1 MTASRQEAR
10 GGALNARTGLS
21 VKITGIVFWGLVLIG
36 LLAAV
41 VVLHGE
47 RRTLMNRDRRLADR
61 LTRRLTVILHRNIR
75 HSAAKDRQAEY
86 QLFRSWQARFG
97 VQALWV
103 HTSQGAYRFG
113 HAPAG
118 ALILS
123 ENPRSAGRPQTA
135 PYVRVRV
142 AFPSLDLAVTK
153 TRDHLMLAL
162 GLIMM
167 AFGLILQIVLRRL
180 LSRPFGSLVAAA
192 ERFSQGDTQA
202 RMDDGLPDEFGF
214 LAAFINR
221 ALDSWTKQQS
231 SLQAALSRAALSEA
245 ELSIEKE
252 RAELTL
258 HAITDAVITI
268 NSDGLI
274 QYINPAA
281 ERLTGWTR
289 ERAVGEA
296 LDQVVQ
302 LRDEATAEVITNPG
316 YQCLFSRDPEALRKN
331 AVLLSLKGE
340 TFGVELSAAAM
351 CDRSDNIVGA
361 VIAFQ
366 DVTRARQLARQLSY
380 QASHDALTG
389 LFNRRQFEKSV
400 DDLIAGTQKTGTVHT
415 LLYLDMDQ
423 FKIVNDTCGHIAGDA
438 LLRQVASLLRAD
450 LRKDDILARLGGDE
464 FGVALVNCDIDHA
477 SRMAESLRQ
486 HVHHYRFSWQGRVF
500 SIGVSIGIVAI
511 TRDVHD
517 VNELLSAA
525 DLSCYAAKDLGRNRI
540 HIYCPSDADLARR
553 HGDMQWTNV
562 IVDALKNDR
571 FILYKQAIRAIN
583 GSDAPGDRFEVLL
596 RMKGLDGSLI
606 APDQFLPAA
615 ERYNLM
621 PQIDRW
627 VIQATFA
634 ALSRYPKFS
643 SSERMASINLSGASL
658 GDQQMLSFIHA
669 AAIRHAISFKTICFE
684 ITETVAIS
692 NWALARALIADL
704 TAVGCRFSV
713 DDFGSGVSSF
723 SYLKNL
729 PVSFLKIDGHFIQNI
744 HSDSV
749 DRSIIEAVSH
759 MAHSLNIQT
768 IAEWVENERTLDV
781 LTDIGLDFAQGNYI
795 GTPEPLVFE
804 SSNATLS

>member
-1 MTASRQEAR
+1 MTAHRQEPR
-10 GGALNARTGLS
+10 RDALNARTGLS

-47 RRTLMNRDRRLADR
+47 RRTLINRDRRLADR
-61 LTRRLTVILHRNIR
+61 LTRRLTVILHRNIGY
-75 HSAAKDRQAEY
+75 SVAKDRQTEY
-86 QLFRSWQARFG
+86 PLFRSWQTRFG

-103 HTSQGAYRFG
+103 QTSQGAYHFGRAPRGAFIISEDPRPASRF
-113 HAPAG
+113 
-118 ALILS
+118 
-123 ENPRSAGRPQTA
+123 RTA
-135 PYVRVRV
+135 PFTQVRV

-167 AFGLILQIVLRRL
+167 AFGLALQVVLQRL
-180 LSRPFGSLVAAA
+180 LSRPFESLVAAA
-192 ERFSQGDTQA
+192 ERFSQGDILA
-202 RMDDGLPDEFGF
+202 RMDDRLPDEFGF
-214 LAAFINR
+214 LAAFINS
-221 ALDSWTKQQS
+221 ALDSWSKQQL

-258 HAITDAVITI
+258 HAITDAVIAI

-289 ERAVGEA
+289 ERAVGKA
-296 LDQVVQ
+296 LDHVLQ
-302 LRDEATAEVITNPG
+302 LRDEVTAEVITNPG
-316 YQCLFSRDPEALRKN
+316 YLCLFSRDPQVLRKN
-331 AVLLSLKGE
+331 AVLISLKGE
-340 TFGVELSAAAM
+340 TFGIELSAAAM
-351 CDRSDNIVGA
+351 CDRSDNLVGA

-366 DVTRARQLARQLSY
+366 DVTHSRQLARQLSY

-400 DDLIAGTQKTGTVHT
+400 DDLITGTQRTGTAHT

-438 LLRQVASLLRAD
+438 LLRQIASLLRAD

-464 FGVALVNCDIDHA
+464 FGVALVNCDLDHA
-477 SRMAESLRQ
+477 RRMAESLRQ

-540 HIYCPSDADLARR
+540 HVYCPSDADLARR

-571 FILYKQAIRAIN
+571 FVLYKQAIRAIN
-583 GSDAPGDRFEVLL
+583 GAVASGDRFEVLL
-596 RMKGLDGSLI
+596 RMKGLDGVLI

-615 ERYNLM
+615 ERYSLM

-627 VIQATFA
+627 VIQATFS
-634 ALSRYPKFS
+634 ALSRYPEVLG
-643 SSERMASINLSGASL
+643 SERLVSINLSGASL
-658 GDQQMLSFIHA
+658 GDQQMLGFIHTA
-669 AAIRHAISFKTICFE
+669 AVRHAISFKTICFE

-692 NWALARALIADL
+692 DWALARALIADL
-704 TAVGCRFSV
+704 KAIGCRFAV

-729 PVSFLKIDGHFIQNI
+729 PVSFLKIDGHFIRNI
-744 HSDSV
+744 HSDPV
-749 DRSIIEAVSH
+749 DRSIIEAISH

-768 IAEWVENERTLDV
+768 IAEWVENERTLDT
-781 LTDIGLDFAQGNYI
+781 LTNIGFDFAQGNYI
-795 GTPEPLVFE
+795 GVPEPLVLDT
-804 SSNATLS
+804 SGVTLS

>member
-1 MTASRQEAR
+1 MIARRQRAR
-10 GGALNARTGLS
+10 GSTLNARTGLS

-41 VVLHGE
+41 AVLHSE
-47 RRTLMNRDRRLADR
+47 RRTLLDRDRRLAGR
-61 LTRRLTVILHRNIR
+61 LTRHFTVMLYGKTWR
-75 HSAAKDRQAEY
+75 SAAQEQRAE
-86 QLFRSWQARFG
+86 QRLFRSWRARFG
-97 VQALWV
+97 IQALSV
-103 HTSQGAYRFG
+103 QTAHGSLRFG
-113 HAPAG
+113 HAPAD

-123 ENPRSAGRPQTA
+123 GGPRSVA
-135 PYVRVRV
+135 PSPAPLARIRV
-142 AFPSLDLAVTK
+142 AFPNLDLAVTK
-153 TRDHLMLAL
+153 IRDHLMLAL

-167 AFGLILQIVLRRL
+167 AFGLALQIVLQRL
-180 LSRPFGSLVAAA
+180 VSRPFASLVAAA
-192 ERFSQGDTQA
+192 ERFSQGDTLA
-202 RMDDGLPDEFGF
+202 RMDAGPPDEFGF
-214 LAAFINR
+214 LAAFINS

-231 SLQAALSRAALSEA
+231 SLRSALSRAALSEA

-258 HAITDAVITI
+258 HAITDAVVTI
-268 NSDGLI
+268 DIDGRI
-274 QYINPAA
+274 QYANPAA

-289 ERAVGEA
+289 DCAVGEA
-296 LDQVVQ
+296 LDQVVR
-302 LRDEATAEVITNPG
+302 LRDEVTAEVISNPG
-316 YQCLFSRDPEALRKN
+316 YQCLFSRNPQSLRKN
-331 AVLLSLKGE
+331 AVLLSLNG
-340 TFGVELSAAAM
+340 GALAVELSAAAM
-351 CDRSDNIVGA
+351 CDQGDNIVGA
-361 VIAFQ
+361 VVVFQ
-366 DVTRARQLARQLSY
+366 DVSRARQLAHQLSY

-389 LFNRRQFEKSV
+389 LFNRLQFEKSV
-400 DDLIAGTQKTGTVHT
+400 ENLITEAQRTGAVHT

-438 LLRQVASLLRAD
+438 LLRQVASLLRTD

-464 FGVALVNCDIDHA
+464 FGVALVDCDLDHA

-486 HVHHYRFSWQGRVF
+486 HVQHYRFSWQGRVF
-500 SIGVSIGIVAI
+500 SVGVSIGIVAI
-511 TRDVHD
+511 TRDTHD

-540 HIYCPSDADLARR
+540 HIYRPSDADLARR

-571 FILYKQAIRAIN
+571 FILYKQTIRAVR
-583 GSDAPGDRFEVLL
+583 GTGGPGDRFEILL
-596 RMKGLDGSLI
+596 RMKGLDGTLI

-634 ALSRYPKFS
+634 ALSRYPGFS
-643 SSERMASINLSGASL
+643 SSERMVSINLSGASL
-658 GDQQMLSFIHA
+658 GDQQMLAFIHA
-669 AAIRHAISFKTICFE
+669 AAIRYAISFKTICFE

-704 TAVGCRFSV
+704 TAMGCRFSL

-723 SYLKNL
+723 GYLKNL
-729 PVSFLKIDGHFIQNI
+729 AVSFLKIDGHFVQNI
-744 HSDSV
+744 HNDPV
-749 DRSIIEAVSH
+749 DRSIVEAVSH

-768 IAEWVENERTLDV
+768 IAEWVENERTLAT
-781 LTDIGLDFAQGNYI
+781 LTDIGFDFAQGNYI
-795 GTPEPLVFE
+795 GAPEPLILDAFG
-804 SSNATLS
+804 STPS

>member
-1 MTASRQEAR
+1 MTARGQEAR
-10 GGALNARTGLS
+10 GGTLNARTGLS

-47 RRTLMNRDRRLADR
+47 RRALINRDRRLVGR
-61 LTRRLTVILHRNIR
+61 LTRRLTVILHKNAR
-75 HSAAKDRQAEY
+75 HSAAEDRQAEY
-86 QLFRSWQARFG
+86 RLFRSWQARFG
-97 VQALWV
+97 VQALRV
-103 HTSQGAYRFG
+103 RTAQGVYRFG
-113 HAPAG
+113 HAPKNAV
-118 ALILS
+118 ILS
-123 ENPRSAGRPQTA
+123 EGPRPAARPRSASLVQVSA
-135 PYVRVRV
+135 
-142 AFPSLDLAVTK
+142 AFPGLGPAVARS
-153 TRDHLMLAL
+153 RDHLMLAL

-167 AFGLILQIVLRRL
+167 AFGLALQIVLQRL
-180 LSRPFGSLVAAA
+180 LSRPFARLVAAA
-192 ERFSQGDTQA
+192 ERFSQGDTLA
-202 RMDDGLPDEFGF
+202 RMDDGLPDEFGY

-268 NSDGLI
+268 NVDGVI

-296 LDQVVQ
+296 LDQVVR

-316 YQCLFSRDPEALRKN
+316 YHCLFNREPQALCKN
-331 AVLLSLKGE
+331 AVLLSLNGD
-340 TFGVELSAAAM
+340 TFAVELSAAAM
-351 CDRSDNIVGA
+351 CDQSDNVVGA

-366 DVTRARQLARQLSY
+366 DVGHARQLARQLSY

-400 DDLIAGTQKTGTVHT
+400 DDLIAGTQRTGTVHT

-464 FGVALVNCDIDHA
+464 FGVALVNCDLDHA

-540 HIYCPSDADLARR
+540 HVYCPSDADLARR

-571 FILYKQAIRAIN
+571 FILYKQTIRAID
-583 GSDAPGDRFEVLL
+583 GGDDPGDRFEVLL
-596 RMKGLDGSLI
+596 RMKGLDDALI

-634 ALSRYPKFS
+634 ALSRYPEPS
-643 SSERMASINLSGASL
+643 NSERMVSINLSGASL
-658 GDQQMLSFIHA
+658 GDQQMLNFIHA
-669 AAIRHAISFKTICFE
+669 AATRHAISFKTICFE

-704 TAVGCRFSV
+704 TAVGCRFSL

-723 SYLKNL
+723 GYLKNL

-744 HSDSV
+744 HSDPV

-768 IAEWVENERTLDV
+768 IAEWVENERTLTA
-781 LTDIGLDFAQGNYI
+781 LTDIGFDFAQGNYI
-795 GTPEPLVFE
+795 GAPEPLVLE
-804 SSNATLS
+804 TLDGT